1 MRQPDPF
8 DRILASLH
16 DATIDPDH
24 WPTAA
29 GLIDGSIGLK
39 GNALAICSGVGRTRR
54 DISLLV
60 CFGGRRYQDLE
71 QEYFREYWSRDERIR
86 RFKRLRDSE
95 LVPTGDLYTDREKE
109 TSSTYNELLS
119 QTDMQNGFHVCLD
132 GPGRSEIVWA
142 LSDCTDTRG
151 WSSTQIEGI
160 QRLLPH
166 IRHFASVR
174 QVLADAKALSSS
186 VIELLDNS
194 RTGVIQL
201 DRRGRIVEANDLG
214 ATLLRR
220 RDGLVD
226 SGGFLRARMARDNG
240 ELRRL
245 LGRALPPLGVQASAG
260 SMTVGRASNRT
271 RLAVYVS
278 PVAGRLW
285 GFQPQRVAVLVLVVD
300 PDRGDLL
307 DPNLVGAALGLT
319 PAESRIA
326 VMLAGG
332 KSPRTIAV
340 ATGRA
345 EGTVR
350 WHLKRIFRKLRV
362 SRQAELVRQVLSL
375 GSFPQDAPK
384 EERVTDT
391 SRGDADRSP
400 G

>member
-1 MRQPDPF
+1 M
-8 DRILASLH
+8 
-16 DATIDPDH
+16 
-24 WPTAA
+24 
-29 GLIDGSIGLK
+29 
-39 GNALAICSGVGRTRR
+39 
-54 DISLLV
+54 
-60 CFGGRRYQDLE
+60 
-71 QEYFREYWSRDERIR
+71 
-86 RFKRLRDSE
+86 
-95 LVPTGDLYTDREKE
+95 
-109 TSSTYNELLS
+109 
-119 QTDMQNGFHVCLD
+119 
-132 GPGRSEIVWA
+132 WA

-226 SGGFLRARMARDNG
+226 SGGYLRARMTRDNG

-245 LGRALPPLGVQASAG
+245 LRRALPPHGVQASAG

-332 KSPRTIAV
+332 KSPRTIAA

-362 SRQAELVRQVLSL
+362 FRQAELVRQVLSL
-375 GSFPQDAPK
+375 GGFPQVAPT